1 MEFRCSECGHI
12 GPADG
17 VRQEEEGVH
26 VVCSQCGA
34 ESPLDVEASGEDEG
48 DDRLEE
54 ASEMAR
60 AADGVADS
68 SGPSDTFDSKASSKN
83 GPSDSGLES
92 EDEMRLS
99 EKKALDRLVPTQSDG
114 SRCPKCAKPVS
125 EDLTHCPRCGLD
137 LREASRYEEGEA
149 PWEQPPP
156 GQEEAHERAHLLWEA
171 FAEEDDPANLD
182 RFVDFVE
189 EEGLYEMGIRRLRF
203 YLVDRPEFEPALDA
217 LRQLAV
223 GVQSRIAS
231 AQAKAEVNAEALNED
246 IQDLKRKLIGA
257 VIVVWILALVL
268 FVQIFW

>member
-17 VRQEEEGVH
+17 VRQEGEGVH
-26 VVCSQCGA
+26 VVCSKCGA
-34 ESPLDVEASGEDEG
+34 ESPLDVEASDEG
-48 DDRLEE
+48 DEGLEE
-54 ASEMAR
+54 APEIAR
-60 AADGVADS
+60 AADVTADS
-68 SGPSDTFDSKASSKN
+68 SGPSDTFDSKARSKT
-83 GPSDSGLES
+83 GSSDSGLES
-92 EDEMRLS
+92 DDEMRVS
-99 EKKALDRLVPTQSDG
+99 EKKALERLVPTRGDG

-171 FAEEDDPANLD
+171 FAEEDDLANLD

-231 AQAKAEVNAEALNED
+231 AQAKAEVDAKALNED
-246 IQDLKRKLIGA
+246 IQNLKRKLIGA
-257 VIVVWILALVL
+257 VIVVWLLALVL